1 MIWCN
6 FAGVGCVLVGVTDLR
21 LHSRPVAGSRRAP
34 VLLALVCAGLSL
46 MPAVR
51 LAAADAAKAP
61 ETGKSAAGPDAAALQ
76 VFRRFVEASGG
87 EAAIRK
93 RATRLTVASFES
105 PSLGIKGTLEM
116 LQSAPRR
123 MVQKMILGNGPSLTM
138 GTDGKVAWM
147 NAPGVGV
154 QQMDGLQRDQF
165 IEESDLL
172 GLLDYPTRF
181 AYATVKA
188 PTKVGEVD
196 CVVVSGISRLG
207 KPETMYFAK
216 DTGLLHR
223 WDRPKLNPAS
233 EWSDTQTLFEDYR
246 DVDGV
251 KVPFKIS
258 QREPADQAFVLVVT
272 SVKHDVEAGEDRFKQ
287 PSP

>member
-1 MIWCN
+1 MD
-6 FAGVGCVLVGVTDLR
+6 GVTEIHTR
-21 LHSRPVAGSRRAP
+21 SVPVAGSPRGP
-34 VLLALVCAGLSL
+34 VILALVCAMLSL

-51 LAAADAAKAP
+51 LSAADAAKAP
-61 ETGKSAAGPDAAALQ
+61 ETGKSAAGPDAAAVQ
-76 VFRRFVEASGG
+76 VFRRFVEVSGG

-93 RATRLTVASFES
+93 RASRLTVASFES
-105 PSLGIKGTLEM
+105 PTLGIKGTLEM
-116 LQSAPRR
+116 LQAVPRR
-123 MVQKMILGNGPSLTM
+123 MLQKMIVGNGAALTM

-147 NAPGVGV
+147 NLPGAGV

-172 GLLDYPTRF
+172 GLLEYSTRF

-216 DTGLLHR
+216 ETGLLHR

-233 EWSDTQTLFEDYR
+233 EWSDTQTVYEDYR
-246 DVDGV
+246 DVDGL

-258 QREPADQAFVLVVT
+258 QKEPADQAFVLIVT
-272 SVKHDVEAGEDRFKQ
+272 SVKHDVDAGEDRFKQ

>member
-1 MIWCN
+1 
-6 FAGVGCVLVGVTDLR
+6 
-21 LHSRPVAGSRRAP
+21 
-34 VLLALVCAGLSL
+34 
-46 MPAVR
+46 MPAAR

-61 ETGKSAAGPDAAALQ
+61 ETGKSAAGPDAAAVQ
-76 VFRRFVEASGG
+76 VFQRFVEASGG

-93 RATRLTVASFES
+93 RASRLTVASFES
-105 PSLGIKGTLEM
+105 PTLGIRGTLEI
-116 LQSAPRR
+116 LQAVPRR
-123 MVQKMILGNGPSLTM
+123 MLQKMIMGNGTAVTM
-138 GTDGKVAWM
+138 GTNGKVAWI
-147 NAPGVGV
+147 NVPGAGV

-172 GLLDYPTRF
+172 GLLEYPTRF

-216 DTGLLHR
+216 DTGLLLR

-233 EWSDTQTLFEDYR
+233 EWSDTQTVYEDYR
-246 DVDGV
+246 DVDGL

-258 QREPADQAFVLVVT
+258 QKEPADQAFVLIVT
-272 SVKHDVEAGEDRFKQ
+272 SVKHDVDAGEERFNQ